1 MSDTTNNKGEGLFFV
16 IALLI
21 IAALVVGFLTLGMA
35 GVGLVA
41 VAITP
46 VIYLIL
52 VTLSVGG

>member
-21 IAALVVGFLTLGMA
+21 IAALVVGFLVMGMA
-35 GVGLVA
+35 GVGLVG

-46 VIYLIL
+46 VIYVILLI
-52 VTLSVGG
+52 LSVGG